1 MCATPI
7 VCLFVCVCVFSPPF
21 RHTSF
26 KYFSLFLS
34 LSLMLA
40 SLLER
45 FSTGIGK
52 ISKIFG
58 GFWGVLDLL
67 NFVASHGRLDCFSH
81 SIRIVEFTPTW

>member
-1 MCATPI
+1 MCAAPI
-7 VCLFVCVCVFSPPF
+7 VCLCVCVCVFSPPF

-34 LSLMLA
+34 LSLVLA

-52 ISKIFG
+52 NI
-58 GFWGVLDLL
+58 L
-67 NFVASHGRLDCFSH
+67 NFRWVLGCARFA
-81 SIRIVEFTPTW
+81 EFCGNSSAP